1 MFGNKLRLLGRNKE
15 AEPLAKP
22 ESSTT
27 TVFPKG
33 GLRKLINPAGR
44 VALALLQRLV
54 KAVSK
59 EDFSRFIQGA
69 CLVGSAIHLGKL
81 DLQPRKT
88 TLEMNR
94 TVLFEPLAGDD
105 EAVESSEGLKHAI
118 YPLVPGELA
127 YGTGS
132 VFSIGRTDG
141 NTLIM
146 PDYAISKKHA
156 AIENKRGTYFLK
168 DLGSTNGTFLNG
180 ERLADKA
187 MEMHDRDIVS
197 FARYEFAFL
206 SPEQL
211 YNMLRQG

>member
-1 MFGNKLRLLGRNKE
+1 MFGNKLRLLGRSKE
-15 AEPLAKP
+15 AAPPARP
-22 ESSTT
+22 VADASAA
-27 TVFPKG
+27 FPKG
-33 GLRKLINPAGR
+33 GLKKLINPAGR

-59 EDFSRFIQGA
+59 EDFYRFIQGS
-69 CLVGSAIHLGKL
+69 CLVGSAIHMGKL
-81 DLQPRKT
+81 DLQPRKS

-94 TVLFEPLAGDD
+94 TVLFEPHSGAD

-127 YGTGS
+127 FGTGS
-132 VFSIGRTDG
+132 VFTIGRTDG

-156 AIENKRGTYFLK
+156 AIENKRGGYFLK

-180 ERLADKA
+180 QRLADKA
-187 MEMHDRDIVS
+187 LEMHDRDIVS

-206 SPEQL
+206 SPEAL
-211 YNMLRQG
+211 YDMLRQG